1 MSNGFFE
8 FVRSLVPPDKD
19 EDPRPWRRS
28 VFWALLSIIVV
39 LTFHLVSVKG
49 YLSSIGISPVASAAE
64 VQIIDQRSKSILY
77 AIYSPQVR
85 AKIRERCDTQ
95 DRHEREVINMELD
108 RLLKEYRDAAGE
120 RFDPMP
126 TCAQV

>member
-1 MSNGFFE
+1 MNSFLE
-8 FVRSLVPPDKD
+8 IVRSLLPPDKD

-28 VFWALLSIIVV
+28 VFWALLLIIAV
-39 LTFHLVSVKG
+39 LTFHLASVKG

-64 VQIIDQRSKSILY
+64 VHIIDQRSKAILY

-85 AKIRERCDTQ
+85 AKIRQRCDTN
-95 DRHEREVINMELD
+95 DREEREQINTELD

-126 TCAQV
+126 TCGQV